1 MASGAQ
7 GLVPQARPFGL
18 AVVLELAE
26 GLAGP
31 LPAVEVLRFDQRM
44 PVLLPRIPNWPR
56 RHEEPEPRNR
66 PASSVTHATHRRNS
80 AISGLVAHQAAGP
93 SAESSDP
100 TRTCGCEGSS
110 AVVPGPGGGLVS
122 SSPSW
127 PEQLDGGAGGCWHRP

>member
-1 MASGAQ
+1 MTALTRMPNTTVSKKTRDDGGRSDGGDGAQ

-66 PASSVTHATHRRNS
+66 SASSVTHAALASKGARRGGVPP
-80 AISGLVAHQAAGP
+80 IGGAAGP
-93 SAESSDP
+93 AA
-100 TRTCGCEGSS
+100 RR
-110 AVVPGPGGGLVS
+110 
-122 SSPSW
+122 
-127 PEQLDGGAGGCWHRP
+127 AG